1 MERQS
6 GTVRLDGGV
15 YNFESLAMRL
25 TRGKLITAPDWSEW
39 QHSEGVMLDQ
49 YEEQGLFGEPVPA
62 TDKDAIFNLVW
73 TYVVKELDKRK
84 KARCICDGSTR
95 GGQIRVLD

>member
-1 MERQS
+1 MSGDKSCVLTFSHPEIQHGLSNDGIPQVNIDQLNPKNLLTGFTVPDFPMERQS

-15 YNFESLAMRL
+15 YNFESLAMQL

-49 YEEQGLFGEPVPA
+49 Y
-62 TDKDAIFNLVW
+62 
-73 TYVVKELDKRK
+73 
-84 KARCICDGSTR
+84 
-95 GGQIRVLD
+95 